1 MRGDRGQATLEVA
14 LITPVILLVVVA
26 LIQFAIWYNAEQ
38 TTIAAAQEGAAQA
51 STHAGDLAA
60 GQQRAQFLMSGLAS
74 MTSDEQVKVSPVA
87 PDGIQVSVSAQLDS
101 LIPGISGFAL
111 HATATSHAENAP

>member
-1 MRGDRGQATLEVA
+1 MRGDRGQSTLEVA

-60 GQQRAQFLMSGLAS
+60 GQQRAQYLMSGLAS
-74 MTSDEQVKVSPVA
+74 MTSGDQVKVSPVV

-111 HATATSHAENAP
+111 HATATSHAENIP